1 MQEHIEE
8 LYDFSATVHDIRKKI
23 DPNRN
28 LIDKFAEDAD
38 GATTPDT
45 AEVLLAGADHDT
57 KYVVGYGA
65 TLLVGSIDVE
75 SDVESIVY
83 LKKSI
88 ATTVTIVRQ
97 FKLASKGHLH
107 IDFPN
112 PFSFEGTAD
121 GTSTETFVELWYAQP
136 SAGRISA
143 GYNGRLIES

>member
-1 MQEHIEE
+1 MDEHIEE
-8 LYDFSATVHDIRKKI
+8 LYDFESTVHDIRKKS

-28 LIDKFAEDAD
+28 LIDKYDKD
-38 GATTPDT
+38 DTGATSST
-45 AEVLLAGADHDT
+45 ELAGT
-57 KYVVGYGA
+57 KYIIGYGA

-107 IDFPN
+107 IDFQT

-121 GTSTETFVELWYAQP
+121 GTADETFVELFYLQP
-136 SAGRISA
+136 TAGRISA
-143 GYNGRLIES
+143 GWNGRLIES